1 MNDQY
6 YRPMGFRVLPPV
18 VKNLLIIN
26 GLFFLA
32 TFAFETAFK
41 IDLIDQLGL
50 HYIGADKFN
59 PVQFVTYMFLHA
71 NFTHILFNMFAL
83 WMFGYMLENIWGAK
97 RFLAYY
103 FVTGLGAALI
113 HYITIYINIKPALD
127 LMNAFLANPEWETL
141 NQLIEGHRFQIN
153 QYSGDIYFAFQN
165 LDQSLNQLYLNPNNY
180 AALQSA
186 VEFVGEYKAYFLNQP
201 NVVGASG
208 AVFGILL
215 AFGMMFPNAVIYL
228 YFAIPIKAKWF
239 VILYGG
245 LELYLGISRSGGNV
259 AHFAHLGG
267 MIFGY
272 FLLMYWRHKDKPRFF

>member
-153 QYSGDIYFAFQN
+153 QYSGDIYFALQN

-180 AALQSA
+180 AALQSV